1 MNNTLR
7 YLRPLASIV
16 SVALFVYVLQ
26 RSGPGAVLDKIR
38 LLGCGFILL
47 ILLSGVRHVLRA
59 VAWSDCL
66 QTDGPRPALL
76 TLLGPR
82 VMGEALDDLTPAGPL
97 LGESAKVVVVSR
109 LMPAQAGASSVVIE
123 NLIYALAAIL
133 FMLSGVVLAL
143 LKLTTLQDFRWI
155 GGGLV
160 ICFLASIAVVCWIV
174 NRRVLLLGRTLDYLK
189 RAELRWAFLERHESA
204 LRDVEQTIYDFFLT
218 HRRLFLAVLAIE
230 IATNF
235 TGIGEAYLILKITAA
250 HTSFFAAYLVESAS
264 RAVQLAFSFVPLGLG
279 IQEGAAAAT
288 LQALGYAA
296 SEGVSL
302 AIIRKIRTVF
312 WVAVGLLLAA
322 KYSIALPEGEKS
334 AISL

>member
-7 YLRPLASIV
+7 YLRPLASIG
-16 SVALFVYVLQ
+16 SMALFVYVLQ

-38 LLGCGFILL
+38 LLGWGFAML
-47 ILLSGVRHVLRA
+47 ILLSGIRHVLRA
-59 VAWSDCL
+59 VAWSYCV
-66 QTDGPRPALL
+66 QTDGPRPTPL

-82 VMGEALDDLTPAGPL
+82 LIGEALDDLTPAGPL

-123 NLIYALAAIL
+123 NLVYALAAIL

-143 LKLTTLQDFRWI
+143 LKLAALQEFRWI

-160 ICFLASIAVVCWIV
+160 ICFLASIAVVSWIV
-174 NRRVLLLGRTLDYLK
+174 TRRILLVGRTLDYLK
-189 RAELRWAFLERHESA
+189 RRELGWACLERYETS
-204 LRDVEQTIYDFFLT
+204 LRNIEQTIYDFFLT
-218 HRRLFLAVLAIE
+218 RKRLFLAVLAIE
-230 IATNF
+230 ITTNF

-264 RAVQLAFSFVPLGLG
+264 RAAQLAFSFVPLGLG

-288 LQALGYAA
+288 LQAFGYAA

-312 WVAVGLLLAA
+312 WVAIGLLLAA
-322 KYSIALPEGEKS
+322 KYSLALPEGEKS
-334 AISL
+334 AI

>member
-1 MNNTLR
+1 MNNFLR
-7 YLRPLASIV
+7 YLRPLASIG
-16 SVALFVYVLQ
+16 SIALFVYVLQ
-26 RSGPGAVLDKIR
+26 RSGPEAVIEKIR
-38 LLGCGFILL
+38 LLGWGFAVL

-59 VAWSDCL
+59 IAWSYCV
-66 QTDGPRPALL
+66 QTDEPRPTPL

-82 VMGEALDDLTPAGPL
+82 LMGEALDDLTPAGPL

-143 LKLTTLQDFRWI
+143 LKLTTLQDFRCI

-160 ICFLASIAVVCWIV
+160 ICFLASMVIVWWIV
-174 NRRVLLLGRTLDYLK
+174 TRRILLFGRALDYLN
-189 RAELRWAFLERHESA
+189 RRELRWAFLKRHESS
-204 LRDVEQTIYDFFLT
+204 LREVEQTIYDFFLT
-218 HRRLFLAVLAIE
+218 RRRLFLTVLVIE

-235 TGIGEAYLILKITAA
+235 TGIGEAYLVLKITAA
-250 HTSFFAAYLVESAS
+250 HTSFFAAYLAESAS
-264 RAVQLAFSFVPLGLG
+264 RAVQLAFSFVPPGLG
-279 IQEGAAAAT
+279 IQEGVAAAT
-288 LQALGYAA
+288 LQAFGYAA

-312 WVAVGLLLAA
+312 WVAVGLLLSA

-334 AISL
+334 TI

>member
-7 YLRPLASIV
+7 YLRPLASIA
-16 SVALFVYVLQ
+16 SIALFVYVLQ

-38 LLGCGFILL
+38 LLGWGFIAL

-59 VAWSDCL
+59 VAWSYCV
-66 QTDGPRPALL
+66 QTDGPRPTPL

-82 VMGEALDDLTPAGPL
+82 LMGEALDDLTPAGPL

-143 LKLTTLQDFRWI
+143 LKLATLQDFRWI
-155 GGGLV
+155 GCGLV
-160 ICFLASIAVVCWIV
+160 ICFFASMAIVRWIV
-174 NRRVLLLGRTLDYLK
+174 TRRILLLGRTLDYLK
-189 RAELRWAFLERHESA
+189 RVDLRWACIERYERS

-218 HRRLFLAVLAIE
+218 RQRLFLAVLAIQ

-288 LQALGYAA
+288 LQAFGYAA

-334 AISL
+334 AI